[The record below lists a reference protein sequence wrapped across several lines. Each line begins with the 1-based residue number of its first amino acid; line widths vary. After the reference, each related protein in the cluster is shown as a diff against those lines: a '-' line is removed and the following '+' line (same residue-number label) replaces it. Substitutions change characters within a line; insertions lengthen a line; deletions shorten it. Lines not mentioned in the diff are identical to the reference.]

1 MRIRITHDTTYTY
14 SEPVS
19 AAIQLL
25 RLTPRGHD
33 GQRVIAW
40 NIETDCKGRL
50 IKREDWYGNI
60 MHSLYAS
67 GPIDHIGLKVVGEV
81 ETTEVDGII
90 RGGPERF
97 PEIFYLRST
106 TSDATRSSHE
116 RVWEGIRRADRVGA
130 TKRRTPSWA
139 SFMTGCDSTRRQRPQ
154 PRRRAKLS
162 PRDTVSVRISR
173 TSSLRLPVM
182 PGCRRAMCP
191 GYLHKEGEFVQQA
204 GHAWAEVF
212 VSDLGWVSFDATNG
226 VCATEHYVRL
236 ATGLDYLDAA
246 PVRGTYYGVSRE
258 DLDVSLRIEGAGQ
271 SQTQ

>member
-106 TSDATRSSHE
+106 PLTQLDPAMRE
-116 RVWEGIRRADRVGA
+116 FGEEIRRADRVGA
-130 TKRRTPSWA
+130 TKGARPHGQA
-139 SFMTGCDSTRRQRPQ
+139 S
-154 PRRRAKLS
+154 
-162 PRDTVSVRISR
+162 
-173 TSSLRLPVM
+173 
-182 PGCRRAMCP
+182 
-191 GYLHKEGEFVQQA
+191 
-204 GHAWAEVF
+204 
-212 VSDLGWVSFDATNG
+212 
-226 VCATEHYVRL
+226 
-236 ATGLDYLDAA
+236 
-246 PVRGTYYGVSRE
+246 
-258 DLDVSLRIEGAGQ
+258 
-271 SQTQ
+271 

>member
-106 TSDATRSSHE
+106 PLTQLDPAMREFGEESVGQIGSALQKAHALMGKLHDRLRFDTEATTSTTSASEAFAAGHGVCQDFTHVFIATARHAGLPA
-116 RVWEGIRRADRVGA
+116 RY
-130 TKRRTPSWA
+130 
-139 SFMTGCDSTRRQRPQ
+139 
-154 PRRRAKLS
+154 
-162 PRDTVSVRISR
+162 VS
-173 TSSLRLPVM
+173 
-182 PGCRRAMCP
+182 
-191 GYLHKEGEFVQQA
+191 GYLHKEGESVQQA